1 MENKLTSACASTLFC
16 VPCLYHYHDHAKL
29 QGAVAVNSFED
40 QIATNFFA
48 GEEEDDDIE
57 IKENI
62 ERYSYGRMSGKSGK
76 SIRSCTK
83 RLLNDCYQ

>member
-1 MENKLTSACASTLFC
+1 MENNSHLHLCLLFF
-16 VPCLYHYHDHAKL
+16 VCLVVYHYHVHAKL

-48 GEEEDDDIE
+48 EKDDDDDVE